1 MKVIYKVVTIFSFVI
16 FFSGC
21 SFTHI
26 VVGEFYLNE
35 KKYNSGVEYFSNNIA
50 QNNVDSS
57 SYYYLG
63 RLLLAQNKPK
73 LALKKFKSAI
83 LLDNTNPDY
92 YSWLGVTYSSLKISN
107 KERYAYL
114 KALELNSEHLQTLT
128 YLAHSYFDAN
138 EYENALSYY
147 EKVIKLSPYSQTA
160 IYNRAIVLNKLKRF
174 PEEKVALKIY
184 LNNFTNGSLARNA
197 TKNLNVMGDF
207 DFRNYI
213 IGMRTITLKKIEF
226 KPFSSEIDFYSRDSL
241 NYLGEI
247 LKNNKKV
254 KIHIIVYQQANRQL
268 AKDKAKEIKKYIL
281 NKFSN
286 IDKNRL
292 KLSWFDV
299 PKVVVYNGKTYKLGQ
314 SVDFITDLTK

>member
-1 MKVIYKVVTIFSFVI
+1 MKDIYKFVLI
-16 FFSGC
+16 SLIFSGC

-26 VVGEFYLNE
+26 VVGEFYLSE
-35 KKYNSGVEYFSNNIA
+35 KEYSSGVTYFNKNISK
-50 QNNVDSS
+50 NDVDAS

-73 LALKKFKSAI
+73 QALSKFKSAI
-83 LLDNTNPDY
+83 LLDNTNADY
-92 YSWLGVTYSSLKISN
+92 YCWLGVAYSSLKISN
-107 KERYAYL
+107 KERNSYL
-114 KALELNSEHLQTLT
+114 KALELNQKHLQTLT

-138 EYENALSYY
+138 EYKMALSYY
-147 EKVIKLSPYSQTA
+147 EKVIKLSPTSQTA
-160 IYNRAIVLNKLKRF
+160 LYNRAILFNKLKRY

-184 LNNFTNGSLARNA
+184 LNYYSDGSLARNA
-197 TKNLNVMGDF
+197 TKNLNIMGDF

-213 IGMRTITLKKIEF
+213 IGIRTITLKKIEF
-226 KPFSSEIDFYSRDSL
+226 KPFSSQIDFYSRDSL

-268 AKDKAKEIKKYIL
+268 AKNKAKEIKKYIL
-281 NKFSN
+281 NKFNN
-286 IDKNRL
+286 IDENRL

-299 PKVVVYNGKTYKLGQ
+299 PKVVVYNGKTYNLGE